1 MGITPRV
8 LVTGAIALL
17 GVTPLL
23 AQPASDPSGHWE
35 GAIAAPT
42 GEVRIEL
49 DLARSAAGELAGTF
63 GQPERKLKGFPL
75 STVSM
80 KDAVISFEL
89 AAGSNARFQADVAA
103 DGRSMSGT
111 FEGFG
116 GPLPFKLTR
125 TGEARTYPAPT
136 SAAVTKELEGSWN
149 GRIDV
154 DGGLRLILKVTNRPD
169 GTSTGV
175 IVSVDQGGFE
185 MPVAIS
191 QKGTAVTLDVPMVGA
206 SYVATLN
213 DEGELVGTYKTAQG
227 QELPLNFIREAAK

>member
-1 MGITPRV
+1 MSITPRA
-8 LVTGAIALL
+8 LLAGAIALL
-17 GVTPLL
+17 GLTPALL

-49 DLARSAAGELAGTF
+49 DLARSAGGQLAGTF
-63 GQPERKLKGFPL
+63 GQPARKLKGFPL

-80 KDAVISFEL
+80 KDAVLSFEL

-111 FEGFG
+111 FEGLG
-116 GPLPFKLTR
+116 GPLPFTMTR
-125 TGEARTYPAPT
+125 TGEPRTYAAPT
-136 SAAVTKELEGSWN
+136 SAAVSKELEGTWS
-149 GRIDV
+149 GTISV
-154 DGGLRLILKVTNRPD
+154 DGGLRLILKLTNRPD

-185 MPVAIS
+185 MPVAIA
-191 QKGTAVTLDVPMVGA
+191 QKGSALTLDVPMVGA
-206 SYVATLN
+206 TYVAALN
-213 DEGELVGTYKTAQG
+213 ERGELVGTYNTAQG
-227 QELPLNFIREAAK
+227 QELPLNFVRDGK